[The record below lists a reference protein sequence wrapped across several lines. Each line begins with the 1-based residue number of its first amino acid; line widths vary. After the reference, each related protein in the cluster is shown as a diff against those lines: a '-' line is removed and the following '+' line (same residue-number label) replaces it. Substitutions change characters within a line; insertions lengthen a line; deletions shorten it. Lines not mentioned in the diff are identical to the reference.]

1 MFLCFFTSCDCPSF
15 CRSHFVQSLKNI
27 LRQKLLYL
35 GVNTTD
41 ILTAYITA
49 IKALRILDPSGVLR
63 ELVCDPVRKYL
74 RTRDDTVRLDKLT
87 FFKAIYLGCGGSPLV
102 RIVSSA

>member
-1 MFLCFFTSCDCPSF
+1 M
-15 CRSHFVQSLKNI
+15 
-27 LRQKLLYL
+27 LYL

-49 IKALRILDPSGVLR
+49 IKALRILDPSGVLL

-74 RTRDDTVRLDKLT
+74 RTRDDTVRLDNLT
-87 FFKAIYLGCGGSPLV
+87 FLKAIYLGCGGSPLV